1 MRCWLFSSVDLE
13 NIRVG
18 YERLLWGFWDKEA
31 GEKQKKNWRAF
42 LRTYNTIKPFDFAA
56 IQIASNGYI
65 HAFGIIRNTFYDDQT
80 LVWPREFEQ
89 KRVLYPWRVSF
100 SLMIFSEEPIL
111 TRFIKIQDYIDGYGI
126 GEISPTDI
134 QDIFTE
140 TSKKFKLKIKGETQ
154 P

>member
-1 MRCWLFSSVDLE
+1 
-13 NIRVG
+13 
-18 YERLLWGFWDKEA
+18 
-31 GEKQKKNWRAF
+31 
-42 LRTYNTIKPFDFAA
+42 
-56 IQIASNGYI
+56 
-65 HAFGIIRNTFYDDQT
+65 
-80 LVWPREFEQ
+80 
-89 KRVLYPWRVSF
+89 
-100 SLMIFSEEPIL
+100 MIFSEEPIL